1 MSWVLNRK
9 CVTIRAMQ
17 RDRTQGDNHQGG
29 PQGAD
34 SYGVQQ
40 RERRRGLA
48 DLSRRETAAS
58 SASLGIVQTT
68 CLDYLDTIL
77 RQHWNLGQNILLCWC
92 LDDQGIKLLQAPHY
106 FLGKFTASLN
116 DCDPVDRLD
125 ALNGRFVRQLV
136 SGSRRL
142 SAEDFHGTASRL
154 QLEAIDIALPVPLSD
169 GPGCC
174 AAVDSLFKRYS
185 INYVKS
191 RAVLLFDIVNF
202 SLASPF
208 EQTSQLNSLSY
219 SLNSAHNK
227 LLKRNIEIN
236 FSRTTTGDGYYVWN
250 HDVSPRANLEL
261 FQFMLLVIADN
272 AIAQRAASCLNASVQ
287 SVPKIRSGFHIGSH
301 FEFYQVEGLNPSM
314 NSFIVGDVTIE
325 LARML
330 DLAGSGQ
337 IFIGEFDTVVPTS
350 NREGAYLVPANSQHF
365 VERIAKQMTNLQGIT
380 LSGEQIESIYCFLT
394 GVTGAS
400 GGQSARSFRI
410 TDKHGRSR
418 NAYNLRINIRTDNSN
433 KSVILGVPDNE
444 QPKRLQRRAGDLRV
458 TGNLRR
464 YSERQNRT
472 TSVFPGSDD

>member
-1 MSWVLNRK
+1 
-9 CVTIRAMQ
+9 MQ
-17 RDRTQGDNHQGG
+17 RDQRQGDNHYARGS
-29 PQGAD
+29 QGAD
-34 SYGVQQ
+34 AFGVEQ
-40 RERRRGLA
+40 RERRRSLA
-48 DLSRRETAAS
+48 NLDRRETAAS
-58 SASLGIVQTT
+58 SAELGIVQTA
-68 CLDYLDTIL
+68 CLDYLDTL
-77 RQHWNLGQNILLCWC
+77 LKQHWNLGQNILLCWC
-92 LDDQGIKLLQAPHY
+92 LDDSGIKLLQAPHY

-116 DCDPVDRLD
+116 DCDPVDRLE

-136 SGSRRL
+136 SGSRCL
-142 SAEDFHGTASRL
+142 SLEDFRGAASRL
-154 QLEAIDIALPVPLSD
+154 QLQAVDITLPVPLSD
-169 GPGCC
+169 DPACR
-174 AAVDSLFKRYS
+174 AAIDSLFKRYS
-185 INYVKS
+185 INYVTS

-250 HDVSPRANLEL
+250 QDVSPRANLEL
-261 FQFMLLVIADN
+261 FQFMLLVSADN
-272 AIAQRAASCLNASVQ
+272 AIAQRAASYANSSAQ

-301 FEFYQVEGLNPSM
+301 FEFYQVEGVNPSM

-337 IFIGEFDTVVPTS
+337 IFIGEFDTLVPTS
-350 NREGAYLVPANSQHF
+350 NRDGAYLVPANSQRF
-365 VERIAKQMTNLQGIT
+365 VERIAKHMTNLQGIT

-400 GGQSARSFRI
+400 GGQSVRSFRI
-410 TDKHGRSR
+410 TDKHGRTR
-418 NAYNLRINIRTDNSN
+418 NAYNLRINIRTDNST

-444 QPKRLQRRAGDLRV
+444 QP
-458 TGNLRR
+458 TGLRR
-464 YSERQNRT
+464 RSGDMRMAGNRLN
-472 TSVFPGSDD
+472 GK